1 MKYVSIPSH
10 TRETS
15 TQMLL
20 LWGGAWC
27 YLSAFHAFALASQL
41 SAVIELN
48 LALERA
54 IVRPVLFQL
63 KVDGT
68 DDECDAVANALNGM
82 NYGTD
87 VVNGITCVSYRAADS
102 THCTA
107 FTRLKLLS

>member
-1 MKYVSIPSH
+1 
-10 TRETS
+10 
-15 TQMLL
+15 MLL

-54 IVRPVLFQL
+54 VFRPVLFQL
-63 KVDGT
+63 SVPEGSGG
-68 DDECDAVANALNGM
+68 CAAVANALNGM

-87 VVNGITCVSYRAADS
+87 AVNGIYCVSYRAADS
-102 THCTA
+102 TPCTA
-107 FTRLKLLS
+107 FTRLKLVS